1 MKRGEKYTALV
12 LASAIFAGVTGCGSG
27 DGQASTATLY
37 EVTVERGPVLHSV
50 VVDGAGNRAQE
61 IGDGRYG
68 FEKAPTYPLY
78 AAGGYIDL
86 NRDGRLSAG
95 DINNSLLLI
104 APAGKAATMVSTVCV
119 RNETRAWLKERYGL
133 DDEAIDNE
141 TPEKNRTIA
150 AISDEIYAYCI
161 QNGMTDPSSLTLT
174 QMQSLEG
181 AIASRIEQYRNALET
196 TAQLEAELIADLG
209 LATLGA
215 EDVSNIQMVGNDNS
229 GAVNATA
236 GIGPSDLNV
245 TQKYALAYM
254 WNEEKLAKDIYLAL
268 DALTP
273 HQTLYNIA
281 TRSETQHEASVETL
295 VQKYD
300 INITN
305 LENYEVRYSESE
317 LRALAPGE
325 YGVSEVQELYDALY
339 AKGSQSL
346 QDALE
351 VGCMVEV
358 TDVEDLDRYI
368 ETAGDAVD
376 LVMVFS
382 NLRSGSYNHYWA
394 FDNALKTLG
403 VSEGCC
409 TLGENYC
416 KTPEEYPVS
425 GGTPNGGNGYR
436 GGR

>member
-409 TLGENYC
+409 TLGETYC